1 MSLPVAPSLLA
12 SLQDPGQPD
21 AAAHGLLPELSVADL
36 AMSLSPKHHQLQLQ
50 HHQLQ
55 QHHQQSGQVGQVGQ
69 HPHSTPFSVTDILS
83 PMDEFRKVELSGAG
97 SSSSSAG
104 TPAPNPASYVQ
115 FPPQYCAPELAAYGD
130 VRGPAAGWYGTA
142 TDPRFASECVQEDA
156 APRLRVCCVCVCVC
170 ARACEGKAGGA
181 VK

>member
-12 SLQDPGQPD
+12 SLQDQPD
-21 AAAHGLLPELSVADL
+21 PAAHGLLPELSVADL
-36 AMSLSPKHHQLQLQ
+36 AMSLSPKHHQLQ

-142 TDPRFASECVQEDA
+142 TDPRFASECA
-156 APRLRVCCVCVCVC
+156 GRRRVPLC
-170 ARACEGKAGGA
+170 ARC
-181 VK
+181 VQCVRVQVP

>member
-1 MSLPVAPSLLA
+1 
-12 SLQDPGQPD
+12 
-21 AAAHGLLPELSVADL
+21 LLPELSVADL
-36 AMSLSPKHHQLQLQ
+36 AMSLSPKHHQLQHHQ

-55 QHHQQSGQVGQVGQ
+55 Q

-142 TDPRFASECVQEDA
+142 SDPRFASEC
-156 APRLRVCCVCVCVC
+156 
-170 ARACEGKAGGA
+170 GA
-181 VK
+181 VKVKVVQCRC

>member
-12 SLQDPGQPD
+12 SLQDQPD
-21 AAAHGLLPELSVADL
+21 PAAHGLLPELSVADL
-36 AMSLSPKHHQLQLQ
+36 AMSLSPKHHQLQ

-55 QHHQQSGQVGQVGQ
+55 QHHQQSGQVGGQ

-142 TDPRFASECVQEDA
+142 SDPRFASECEEEDA
-156 APRLRVCCVCVCVC
+156 AACCVCVC
-170 ARACEGKAGGA
+170 ACV